1 MTITGQVIAVKEVE
15 LDEDDS
21 ERAREDYA
29 SVREEVNI
37 LRALDHQYIVKYV
50 KETERNNPN
59 FHSY

>member
-1 MTITGQVIAVKEVE
+1 MIAVKEVE

-50 KETERNNPN
+50 KETEK
-59 FHSY
+59 